1 MDISVI
7 VPVYGTEAYIEE
19 CLISLFNQTKTKN
32 VEFILVNDC
41 TKDRSIDIANKVIS
55 DYKDLDITIINHEKN
70 KGIAATRQT
79 GIDAS
84 KGYYV
89 IQIDSD
95 DWCEPKML
103 EELYN
108 KAKMDNSDIVIC
120 DYYINDDKMNCYV
133 DQPIANN
140 CHKTI
145 ELLLSDNLLGYSW
158 NKLIKRELYTF
169 NNIDYIE
176 GINFAED
183 LIVNIKLFSNT
194 ENISYLNKAY
204 VYYRKNQ
211 SSLSSK
217 LSSKS
222 ILDWAMAYQEIYDYL
237 LSKNIP
243 DLLNLT
249 RVKMIKFKFCRIR
262 DAKNL
267 KEQIL
272 YTKLYP
278 EFTSNL
284 LSFKELP
291 IHQRFALYLACKD
304 KLFWANKFWSLI
316 DTVKSTYKALKG

>member
-1 MDISVI
+1 M
-7 VPVYGTEAYIEE
+7 
-19 CLISLFNQTKTKN
+19 
-32 VEFILVNDC
+32 
-41 TKDRSIDIANKVIS
+41 
-55 DYKDLDITIINHEKN
+55 LDN
-70 KGIAATRQT
+70 
-79 GIDAS
+79 
-84 KGYYV
+84 
-89 IQIDSD
+89 
-95 DWCEPKML
+95 EPKML